1 MEMPLTERVLNWFDQ
16 YGRHDLPWQR
26 PATPYRV
33 WISEV
38 MLQQTQ
44 VTTVIPYFNRF
55 MARFPS
61 VDHLAQANI
70 DDVLSQ
76 WAGLGYYARAR
87 NLHAAARFIVD
98 QHNGVLPTTVEA
110 LMALPGIG
118 RSTAGA
124 IVSLAGNQPA
134 PILDG
139 NVKRVLARY
148 HAVAGWPG
156 RSAVAAELWRLS
168 EQHLSAK
175 RPAAFNQAM
184 MDLGATVCTRQPDC
198 PRCPL
203 NADCLALQAG
213 NPTAYPETRASRVK
227 PERETHMLM
236 LQHDQALLLVRRPPT
251 GIWGGLWSLP
261 EVEREDDPMA
271 WTQEKLGIH
280 ISSPQPMP
288 ALTHEFTH
296 FRLIIKPLTAR
307 VIEWHTMSDAKTAW
321 YRPEIKKTWGV
332 PAPIRRLLIQWEQSQ

>member
-1 MEMPLTERVLNWFDQ
+1 MEKPLTERVLNWFDQ

-44 VTTVIPYFNRF
+44 VATVLPYFNHF
-55 MARFPS
+55 MAEFPN
-61 VDHLAQANI
+61 VEQLAQASV
-70 DDVLSQ
+70 DTVLAH

-87 NLHAAARFIVD
+87 NLHATAKIIAN
-98 QHNGVLPTTVEA
+98 QHNGALPTTVEA
-110 LMALPGIG
+110 LIALPGIG

-139 NVKRVLARY
+139 NVKRVLARF

-168 EQHLSAK
+168 EQHLSTI
-175 RPAAFNQAM
+175 RPGAFNQAM
-184 MDLGATVCTRQPDC
+184 MDLGATVCTRQPNC
-198 PRCPL
+198 EQCPL
-203 NADCLALQAG
+203 NEDCLALRAG
-213 NPTAYPETRASRVK
+213 NPTAYPERRAPRVK
-227 PERETHMLM
+227 PEREVNLLM
-236 LQHDQALLLVRRPPT
+236 LERDQRLLLVRRPPT

-261 EVEREDDPMA
+261 EVEGAINPVVWAR
-271 WTQEKLGIH
+271 EKLGLTITT
-280 ISSPQPMP
+280 PQQAPP
-288 ALTHEFTH
+288 LSHEFTH
-296 FRLIIKPLTAR
+296 FRLTIKPLAAR
-307 VIEWHTMSDAKTAW
+307 VTECHTMEDEEYDWYVPERKSAW
-321 YRPEIKKTWGV
+321 GL
-332 PAPIRRLLIQWEQSQ
+332 PAPIQRILTQWEQSQ

>member
-1 MEMPLTERVLNWFDQ
+1 MKTPLTDAVLEWFDRN
-16 YGRHDLPWQR
+16 GRHDLPWQH

-44 VTTVIPYFNRF
+44 VSTVIPYFNRF
-55 MARFPS
+55 MAGFPTIE
-61 VDHLAQANI
+61 HLAAADI
-70 DDVLSQ
+70 DEVLAL

-87 NLHAAARFIVD
+87 HLHAAAQIIRD
-98 QHNGVLPTTVEA
+98 AHNGQLPDTVFA
-110 LMALPGIG
+110 LTALPGIG

-124 IVSLAGNQPA
+124 IVSLAGHQPA

-168 EQHLSAK
+168 EQHLSTE

-184 MDLGATVCTRQPDC
+184 MDLGATVCRRKPLCVQ
-198 PRCPL
+198 CPL
-203 NADCLALQAG
+203 ANDCQALQKGDPA
-213 NPTAYPETRASRVK
+213 AYPERRPTRTKPTRTASVLILHRNNQV
-227 PERETHMLM
+227 
-236 LQHDQALLLVRRPPT
+236 LLVRRPPT

-261 EVEREDDPMA
+261 EYEPDNDPMHWA
-271 WTQEKLGIH
+271 HQHFGAAIAHPTPVPPV
-280 ISSPQPMP
+280 S
-288 ALTHEFTH
+288 HEFTH
-296 FRLIIKPLTAR
+296 FRLLIHPVSAT
-307 VIEWHTMSDAKTAW
+307 VTECHTIEDADCAW
-321 YRPEIKKTWGV
+321 VDPRNQSRFGL
-332 PAPIRRLLIQWEQSQ
+332 PAPIKRLLTQWEHSK